1 MCTVVKTCSEVGGL
15 GGKARP
21 SALLWSLSSLSSS
34 LRTVSSD
41 SSVTEE
47 ERERAGVEA
56 GERGRLRAR
65 ASALL
70 RAER

>member
-1 MCTVVKTCSEVGGL
+1 MCTVVKTCSELGGL
-15 GGKARP
+15 DGKARP
-21 SALLWSLSSLSSS
+21 SALLWSLSSLSS

-41 SSVTEE
+41 SSVIEE